1 MIFYLVSLSL
11 QNFNLQVFLKNFES
25 IVRIIWDNT
34 SAATAKGEMPILNLA
49 ILGFLAGAYIAFGGL
64 LAEVANTGVVAA
76 GVPIGISKF
85 IFGAVFPVGLILV
98 VICGSELFTGDVMF
112 MTMGLLDGK
121 TDIMGLLK
129 NWVGSWVFNLI
140 GGIFVAF
147 VLAYLTGIMTGEAF
161 AKGAITIANT
171 KALGGAAF
179 GAEATK
185 SLTWVQAFTRAI
197 GCNWLVCCAVYLANA
212 ADDIISK
219 IVGIWFPIMAFVC
232 IGFEHSV
239 ANMFFIPLGIF
250 LGAEVTWAQFF
261 INNLIPVTLGNIVGG
276 AVFVAMAYWFVY
288 LRD

>member
-1 MIFYLVSLSL
+1 MSFKSPADTAKAVA
-11 QNFNLQVFLKNFES
+11 
-25 IVRIIWDNT
+25 

-129 NWVGSWVFNLI
+129 NWIGSWVFNLI

>member
-1 MIFYLVSLSL
+1 MSFKSPADTAKAVA
-11 QNFNLQVFLKNFES
+11 
-25 IVRIIWDNT
+25 

-185 SLTWVQAFTRAI
+185 SLTWVQAFCRAI

-288 LRD
+288 LRDQAY